1 MQVPGHAHTH
11 TESLCL
17 VARIQFQTLELSWR
31 SGVMDGLLFLITGIP
46 PQMNRVRSMDPII
59 PDYQF
64 SHKVQGLN
72 FSRPR
77 L

>member
-1 MQVPGHAHTH
+1 MFI
-11 TESLCL
+11 
-17 VARIQFQTLELSWR
+17 ARIQFQMLALSWR

-46 PQMNRVRSMDPII
+46 PQMSRASSMDPII

-64 SHKVQGLN
+64 SHKGQGPN

-77 L
+77 V